1 VTPGRLEPEP
11 AIEIVERGYDAIAD
25 RFAAWQKG
33 ITGST
38 RLEHVERLLER
49 LPEGPH
55 LHELGIGAGVRSSR
69 LLAERGR
76 LTGVDISREQ
86 LRRARARVPAATLV
100 HADVMRLELKPASF
114 DAVVA
119 LYVLNHVPRAELGP
133 LLRRAAGWLRPGGLF
148 LASFG
153 AMDTVDAVEDDWL
166 GVPMF
171 FAGFQ
176 PETNSRLVREAGLDV
191 VEDELERLVEPGQGE
206 ATFHWL
212 LARKPSGD

>member
-1 VTPGRLEPEP
+1 MTPGRPEP
-11 AIEIVERGYDAIAD
+11 ATAIEIVERGYDAIAD
-25 RFAAWQKG
+25 RFADWQKR
-33 ITGST
+33 ISGST
-38 RLEHVERLLER
+38 RLERVERLVEL
-49 LPEGPH
+49 LPDRPDV
-55 LHELGIGAGVRSSR
+55 LELGVGAGVRSSR

-86 LRRARARVPAATLV
+86 LRRARARLPAATLV
-100 HADVMRLELKPASF
+100 HADVTRLELEPASF

-119 LYVLNHVPRAELGP
+119 LYVLNHVPRAQLGP

-153 AMDTVDAVEDDWL
+153 ARDTPDAVEDDWL

-176 PETNSRLVREAGLDV
+176 PETNRRVVREAGLHV
-191 VEDELERLVEPGQGE
+191 VEDDLERIAEPGQGE

-212 LARKPSGD
+212 LARKPSGG

>member
-1 VTPGRLEPEP
+1 MTPGRLGPEP

-38 RLEHVERLLER
+38 RLERVEHLLEL
-49 LPEGPH
+49 LPERPDV
-55 LHELGIGAGVRSSR
+55 LELGIGAGVRSSR

-86 LRRARARVPAATLV
+86 LRRARARLPGVTLLR
-100 HADVMRLELKPASF
+100 ADVTRLELKPASF

-119 LYVLNHVPRAELGP
+119 LYVLNHVPRADLGS

-148 LASFG
+148 LASLG
-153 AMDTVDAVEDDWL
+153 ARDTVDAVEDDWL

-171 FAGFQ
+171 FAGFP
-176 PETNSRLVREAGLDV
+176 PETNRRLVREAGLEVID
-191 VEDELERLVEPGQGE
+191 DDLERIVEPRQGE

-212 LARKPSGD
+212 LARQPSHG